1 MINNKVINTKPMKMI
16 TDSSSKG
23 NQPKWFAE
31 GKWYKAD
38 HMGYEG
44 LSEVV
49 VSKLLAK
56 TNIENYVTYHPT
68 VIEYENK
75 KLIGCYSENFKKDN
89 ETIYTLEK
97 LFRAYTGKSL
107 AKALLYYSEVKDKIK
122 FTVDFIE
129 EHTNLENV
137 GAYLTA
143 MLELDAFFL
152 NEDRHTNNIAF
163 IRNDDTE
170 EFSFCPYFDFGLS
183 LLSDTNDYP
192 IDADIYECIAK
203 VKAKPFDA
211 DFDLQMDSAEELYGV
226 QLKISF
232 TENDIVNAIDECREY
247 YDETVRNRVQ
257 NILLARRNKFKYLIK

>member
-1 MINNKVINTKPMKMI
+1 MNNKVINTKPMKMI

-23 NQPKWFAE
+23 NQPKRLAD
-31 GKWYKAD
+31 GLWYKAD

-44 LSEVV
+44 LSEIVI
-49 VSKLLAK
+49 SKLLAK
-56 TNIENYVTYHPT
+56 TNIQNYVMYLPT
-68 VIEYENK
+68 FIEYEGK
-75 KLIGCYSENFKKDN
+75 KLVCCYSENFKKDN

-97 LFRAYTGKSL
+97 LFRAYTGQSL
-107 AKALLYYSEVKDKIK
+107 AKALLDYPEVKDRIK

-129 EHTNLENV
+129 DHTNLENV

-170 EFSFCPYFDFGLS
+170 EFSFCPYFDFGLA

-192 IDADIYECIAK
+192 IDADIYDCISMIPK
-203 VKAKPFDA
+203 KNMGDK
-211 DFDLQMDSAEELYGV
+211 
-226 QLKISF
+226 
-232 TENDIVNAIDECREY
+232 
-247 YDETVRNRVQ
+247 
-257 NILLARRNKFKYLIK
+257 

>member
-1 MINNKVINTKPMKMI
+1 MNNKVINAKPMKMI

-23 NQPKWFAE
+23 NQPKWLAD
-31 GKWYKAD
+31 GLWYKAD

-44 LSEVV
+44 LSEIVI
-49 VSKLLAK
+49 SELLAK
-56 TNIENYVTYHPT
+56 TNIRNFVIYKPT
-68 VIEYENK
+68 FIEYEGK
-75 KLIGCYSENFKKDN
+75 KLVGCCSENFKKDN

-97 LFRAYTGKSL
+97 LFRAYTGQSL
-107 AKALLYYSEVKDKIK
+107 AKALLDYSEVKDKIK
-122 FTVDFIE
+122 FTVDFTE

-137 GAYLTA
+137 GAYMTA
-143 MLELDAFFL
+143 MLELDSFFL

-192 IDADIYECIAK
+192 IDADVYDSISK
-203 VKAKPFDA
+203 VKAKPFDT
-211 DFDLQMDSAEELYGV
+211 DFDFQTDSAEELYGI
-226 QLKISF
+226 QLTIGF
-232 TENDIVNAIDECREY
+232 TDNDIINTVDECKEY
-247 YDETVRNRVQ
+247 YDETTRNRVK

>member
-1 MINNKVINTKPMKMI
+1 MNNKVINTKPVKMI

-23 NQPKWFAE
+23 NQPKWLTD
-31 GKWYKAD
+31 GLWYKAD

-44 LSEVV
+44 LSEIVI
-49 VSKLLAK
+49 SKLLAK
-56 TNIENYVTYHPT
+56 ANIQNYVMYLPT
-68 VIEYENK
+68 FIEYEGK
-75 KLIGCYSENFKKDN
+75 KLVGCYSENFKKDN

-97 LFRAYTGKSL
+97 LFRAYTGQSL
-107 AKALLYYSEVKDKIK
+107 AKALLDYPEVKDRIK

-129 EHTNLENV
+129 DHTNLENV

-170 EFSFCPYFDFGLS
+170 EFSFCPYFDFGLA

-192 IDADIYECIAK
+192 IDADIYDCISK
-203 VKAKPFDA
+203 VKAKPFDT
-211 DFDLQMDSAEELYGV
+211 DFDLQMDSAEELYGI
-226 QLKISF
+226 QLAIGF
-232 TENDIVNAIDECREY
+232 TENDIINAVEECKEY
-247 YDETVRNRVQ
+247 YDEAVRNRVK